1 MIARIWGTRGSYPV
15 ARAEMLRYG
24 GNTTCAE
31 VQIGDTRIVLD
42 AGTGMRPLGAALEAE
57 PCPPKHIHL
66 LITHTHWDHIIG
78 FPFFQPLFWRDALL
92 EVYGLQRTQ
101 RSLRTTIENALS
113 DPLLP
118 FGLEDLRADL
128 VFHELNFDTCFE
140 IESAARITTAQSNHP
155 YRALGYRIETEQGI
169 LVFIPDTGPFHTV
182 LFGDERVDWKGEP
195 TAQSEADKQTLE
207 AMQTGIIQLAEG
219 ADWLVYDSQFIDA
232 EYARFPHWGHST
244 PQQALEIAEAAGVRE
259 LLLFHHD
266 PHRTDTALDEIVGRT
281 QSIAPRGLQVRAA
294 YEGLELR
301 KGGQQ

>member
-31 VQIGDTRIVLD
+31 VQIGTTRIVLD
-42 AGTGMRPLGAALEAE
+42 AGTGMRPLGDALAAE
-57 PCPPKHIHL
+57 PNTPSRIHL

-78 FPFFQPLFWRDALL
+78 FPFFQPLFSPKTEL

-118 FGLEDLRADL
+118 LGLEDLRATL
-128 VFHELNFDTCFE
+128 QFHELSFDSCFE
-140 IESAARITTAQSNHP
+140 IEGVAKITTAQSNHP
-155 YRALGYRIETEQGI
+155 YRALGYRIESEDGI

-182 LFGDERVDWKGEP
+182 LFGDERVEWKGEP
-195 TAQSEADKQTLE
+195 TAQTSEDQRTLA
-207 AMQTGIIQLAEG
+207 AMHAGIIRLAEG
-219 ADWLVYDSQFIDA
+219 ADWLIYDSQFTNE

-244 PQQALEIAEAAGVRE
+244 PGQALEIAEEAGARE

-266 PHRTDTALDEIVGRT
+266 PHRTDSALEQLVAQT
-281 QSIAPRGLQVRAA
+281 QELAPAGLQVRAA
-294 YEGLELR
+294 FEGLELR